1 MSFTF
6 NGVSFREEFPGCEA
20 IQSEYPNLSNL
31 SVDSLEIPRMERRRF
46 LETTRPNTSI
56 EFYVI
61 LRGDTPEELE
71 ETRQRF
77 MLLYDPTLGPGR
89 LVLDED
95 PDWFW
100 EMTLADE
107 IVWERLTWEC
117 GRAGNSG
124 GYRLAAD
131 VKFES
136 FNDAAQR
143 LVEEA
148 WGPAEPPPPPKW
160 VEAGR
165 NLLAVPQSENGKNVA
180 LVSNSAGSELD
191 SPYAAY
197 DATAPS
203 GTKYSTQRVARANVT
218 VLPTQSALYL
228 SSGSLTLPATPG
240 EERVFK
246 VSLFS
251 AEALSVELRVL
262 YFREDGSNFTTE
274 RSGPSDIPH
283 SEWVQLVFPSVAPDE
298 AVKCR
303 LGIYNMGELALSDSS
318 LFKTDAWAFLTADV
332 PWFSGDHA
340 PDGMRSE
347 WLGGPNNSVSVL
359 YKLEDA
365 PDDPDLPDVTSIR
378 CEGNTRTWPTVQFT
392 ATATAAQTVRV
403 TVGGFT
409 VDVAGPFTAQDTAVL
424 DYDLMRF
431 ELFREGVKVA
441 SLVPRMSTLDRLEI
455 RPQDGWIPVTV
466 EPMDG
471 GTVSDVKVKPNS
483 RKQ

>member
-6 NGVSFREEFPGCEA
+6 NNVSFREEFPGCEA

-71 ETRQRF
+71 ETRDRF
-77 MLLYDPTLGPGR
+77 MLAYDPTLGPGR

-100 EMTLADE
+100 DMTLADE

-131 VKFES
+131 VRFES

-143 LVEEA
+143 LLDEA
-148 WGPAEPPPPPKW
+148 WGPTDPPPPPKW
-160 VEAGR
+160 VEVGR
-165 NLLAVPQSENGKNVA
+165 NYAPNPAPLGQNYVRASQGTNIITNGEDSPSGRWVETTITGDYPA
-180 LVSNSAGSELD
+180 SNSAVGPEWEIPLAEGQFPVAVWVKSPKTRMMSFRYWWMSGDTPIGADTYTERFRVEADTPTRMALPAMAPPPGVVASFKARVISISEPWIQGDKLYTGAI
-191 SPYAAY
+191 S
-197 DATAPS
+197 TAP
-203 GTKYSTQRVARANVT
+203 
-218 VLPTQSALYL
+218 
-228 SSGSLTLPATPG
+228 
-240 EERVFK
+240 
-246 VSLFS
+246 
-251 AEALSVELRVL
+251 
-262 YFREDGSNFTTE
+262 D
-274 RSGPSDIPH
+274 H
-283 SEWVQLVFPSVAPDE
+283 
-298 AVKCR
+298 
-303 LGIYNMGELALSDSS
+303 
-318 LFKTDAWAFLTADV
+318 

-347 WLGGPNNSVSVL
+347 WLGEPNNSVSVL
-359 YKLEDA
+359 YKQENA

-392 ATATAAQTVRV
+392 ATATVAQTVRV

-441 SLVPRMSTLDRLEI
+441 SLVPRMSTLDRSEI

-466 EPMDG
+466 EPVDG